1 MANRRLPDSPMR
13 VVPQSPPGSTNGDN
27 PAAPVPKP
35 IRKPDVKPPEK
46 HTSLLRA
53 SAGVGIALGIAT
65 VGSFLLFRLLNRM
78 KVEGLENIPDSH
90 ENVLYCPNHSSL
102 LDNFALGVGL
112 YVPRMLFR
120 PEYIPINLAD
130 RKNFFGDPSSRRF
143 KDRVLRVL
151 GEYFFKNLRTFP
163 VDRRSVGLEQVD
175 QWVEMLRQ
183 NIVIVFPEGT
193 RSRTGEIGR
202 GRAGVGKLI
211 YDARPT
217 VIPVRLIGTDEVLGV
232 GKLIPSIFR
241 TVRIIIGKPL
251 DLSDLIDRPL
261 PDNERERYAI
271 YRAISGR
278 VVDAIRTLGDGKPL
292 PMDQPVS
299 PVDEDLEDPSESAVD
314 TPMEATTPTTNVPE
328 SVWKSV

>member
-1 MANRRLPDSPMR
+1 MSKHRLPDSPMR
-13 VVPQSPPGSTNGDN
+13 VVPHTPPGGLNGQE
-27 PAAPVPKP
+27 PTAAAKKPRPKDD
-35 IRKPDVKPPEK
+35 IKPPEK
-46 HTSLLRA
+46 YTSLLKA
-53 SAGVGIALGIAT
+53 GAGVGIALGIAT
-65 VGSFLLFRLLNRM
+65 VGSLLLFRLLNRL

-112 YVPRMLFR
+112 YIPRMLFR
-120 PEYIPINLAD
+120 PEYMPINLAD

-163 VDRRSVGLEQVD
+163 VDRRGVGLEQVD
-175 QWVEMLRQ
+175 QWVEMLRH

-251 DLSDLIDRPL
+251 DLSDLLNQPL
-261 PDNERERYAI
+261 PEDERARHDL
-271 YRAISGR
+271 YRAISSR
-278 VVDAIRTLGDGKPL
+278 VVDAIRALGNGKPL
-292 PMDQPVS
+292 PMDSSRQT
-299 PVDEDLEDPSESAVD
+299 DEASESKSNDAAQQSAEQQSAD
-314 TPMEATTPTTNVPE
+314 TL
-328 SVWKSV
+328 KQI

>member
-1 MANRRLPDSPMR
+1 MSKRHLPDSPMR
-13 VVPQSPPGSTNGDN
+13 VVPQTPPSSLNGQ
-27 PAAPVPKP
+27 PTEKPTPKAPTG
-35 IRKPDVKPPEK
+35 DTPPQK
-46 HTSLLRA
+46 YTSLLKA
-53 SAGVGIALGIAT
+53 GAGVGIALGIAT
-65 VGSFLLFRLLNRM
+65 IGSLLLFRLLNRM
-78 KVEGLENIPDSH
+78 KVEGIENIPESH

-112 YVPRMLFR
+112 YIPRMLFH

-163 VDRRSVGLEQVD
+163 VDRHSVGGLEQVD

-251 DLSDLIDRPL
+251 DLSDLLNQPL
-261 PDNERERYAI
+261 PEDERARVEF
-271 YRAISGR
+271 YRTISNR
-278 VVDAIRTLGDGKPL
+278 VVDAIRALGQGRPL
-292 PMDQPVS
+292 PLETRAKTS
-299 PVDEDLEDPSESAVD
+299 TEEDED
-314 TPMEATTPTTNVPE
+314 
-328 SVWKSV
+328 

>member
-1 MANRRLPDSPMR
+1 MSKHRLPDSPMR
-13 VVPQSPPGSTNGDN
+13 VTPQAPPGSNNGQD
-27 PAAPVPKP
+27 PKLAPPTSQSQED
-35 IRKPDVKPPEK
+35 IKPPEK
-46 HTSLLRA
+46 HTSLLKA
-53 SAGVGIALGIAT
+53 SASVGIALGIAT

-90 ENVLYCPNHSSL
+90 ENVLYCPNHSSI

-112 YVPRMLFR
+112 YIPRMLFR

-143 KDRVLRVL
+143 KDRVLRAL

-163 VDRRSVGLEQVD
+163 VDRRGAGLEQVD
-175 QWVEMLRQ
+175 QWVDMLRQ

-232 GKLIPSIFR
+232 GKLIPSFFR

-251 DLSDLIDRPL
+251 DLTDLIDQPL
-261 PDNERERYAI
+261 PQEERAQYAL
-271 YRAISGR
+271 YRAISNR
-278 VVDAIRTLGDGKPL
+278 VIESIRSLGDGRPL
-292 PMDQPVS
+292 PLDRQP
-299 PVDEDLEDPSESAVD
+299 DA
-314 TPMEATTPTTNVPE
+314 TEATEDTEPE
-328 SVWKSV
+328 SSEVSEAKPEMTQG

>member
-1 MANRRLPDSPMR
+1 MR
-13 VVPQSPPGSTNGDN
+13 VAPQLPSSSLNGQPSDTPKPKAAAGDN
-27 PAAPVPKP
+27 PPS
-35 IRKPDVKPPEK
+35 PEK
-46 HTSLLRA
+46 YTSLLKA

-65 VGSFLLFRLLNRM
+65 IGSFLLFRLLNRM
-78 KVEGLENIPDSH
+78 KVEGLENIPESH

-112 YVPRMLFR
+112 YIPRMLFR

-163 VDRRSVGLEQVD
+163 VDRQGVGGLEQVD

-232 GKLIPSIFR
+232 GKLIPSFFR

-251 DLSDLIDRPL
+251 DLSDLLDQPL
-261 PDNERERYAI
+261 PEDERARIEF
-271 YRAISGR
+271 YRTISNR
-278 VVDAIRTLGDGKPL
+278 VVDAIRTLGQGRPL
-292 PMDQPVS
+292 PMDARPETPQIPAGDTKDEAGPV
-299 PVDEDLEDPSESAVD
+299 
-314 TPMEATTPTTNVPE
+314 
-328 SVWKSV
+328 

>member
-1 MANRRLPDSPMR
+1 MSKRRLPDSPMR
-13 VVPQSPPGSTNGDN
+13 VVPQVTSGSLNGQPADTPKPKAAAGDN
-27 PAAPVPKP
+27 PPL
-35 IRKPDVKPPEK
+35 PEK
-46 HTSLLRA
+46 YTSLLKA

-65 VGSFLLFRLLNRM
+65 IGSFLLFRLLNRM
-78 KVEGLENIPDSH
+78 KVEGLENIPESH
-90 ENVLYCPNHSSL
+90 ENVLYCPNHSSI

-112 YVPRMLFR
+112 YIPRMLFR

-163 VDRRSVGLEQVD
+163 VDRRSAGGLEQVD

-217 VIPVRLIGTDEVLGV
+217 VIPVRLMGTDEVLGV
-232 GKLIPSIFR
+232 GKLIPSFFR

-251 DLSDLIDRPL
+251 DLSDLLDQPL
-261 PDNERERYAI
+261 PEDERARI
-271 YRAISGR
+271 DFYRAISNR
-278 VVDAIRTLGDGKPL
+278 VIEAIRALGDGRPL
-292 PMDQPVS
+292 PMDAQPEAPKLPAEAAS
-299 PVDEDLEDPSESAVD
+299 EDEAGPV
-314 TPMEATTPTTNVPE
+314 
-328 SVWKSV
+328 

>member
-1 MANRRLPDSPMR
+1 MR
-13 VVPQSPPGSTNGDN
+13 VVPQTPPGGLNGQE
-27 PAAPVPKP
+27 PSAGAEKPRPKKDAD
-35 IRKPDVKPPEK
+35 IKPPEK
-46 HTSLLRA
+46 HTSLLKA
-53 SAGVGIALGIAT
+53 GAGVGIALGIAT

-112 YVPRMLFR
+112 YIPRMLFR

-163 VDRRSVGLEQVD
+163 VDRRGVGLEQVD
-175 QWVEMLRQ
+175 QWVEMLRH

-251 DLSDLIDRPL
+251 DLSDLLDQPL
-261 PDNERERYAI
+261 PEDERARHDL
-271 YRAISGR
+271 YRAISSR
-278 VVDAIRTLGDGKPL
+278 VVDAIRALGDGKPL
-292 PMDQPVS
+292 PMDKPDRS
-299 PVDEDLEDPSESAVD
+299 VDDALEGVLEEGGTTDAPTEGAKPSAERQSAD
-314 TPMEATTPTTNVPE
+314 TL
-328 SVWKSV
+328 

>member
-1 MANRRLPDSPMR
+1 MR
-13 VVPQSPPGSTNGDN
+13 VAPQTAPGSANGDR
-27 PAAPVPKP
+27 PAPPAPKS
-35 IRKPDVKPPEK
+35 DVKPPEK
-46 HTSLLRA
+46 HTSLLKA

-65 VGSFLLFRLLNRM
+65 AGSFLLFRLLNRM

-112 YVPRMLFR
+112 YIPRMLFR

-130 RKNFFGDPSSRRF
+130 RKNFFGDPSSRRL
-143 KDRVLRVL
+143 KDRVLRML

-163 VDRRSVGLEQVD
+163 VDRRSAGLEQVD

-232 GKLIPSIFR
+232 GKLIPSFFR

-251 DLSDLIDRPL
+251 DLSELIDRPL
-261 PDNERERYAI
+261 PEDERQRHDL
-271 YRAISGR
+271 YRAIASR
-278 VVDAIRTLGDGKPL
+278 VVEAIRALGDGKPL
-292 PMDQPVS
+292 PMDHP
-299 PVDEDLEDPSESAVD
+299 PGAGEFPGELPEDAPPA
-314 TPMEATTPTTNVPE
+314 EA
-328 SVWKSV
+328 